1 MSVSVAVSS
10 LKPQTGFCNKC
21 KKQRA
26 ERKTLLKIEGKESW
40 IWFLRNDKIKTMP
53 LKKKKSYF
61 HCRPFFLNISAQLRW
76 LEKLSIT
83 HANRDWYGVW
93 WLHELR
99 MDEKYQPPPEGWAAS
114 IAVLRSL
121 QSHLQQCANTSRT
134 TDSTGWLPATF
145 CQQCLKSSIQN
156 GKTPRSLPCAGWP
169 HSHRHPAD
177 GVGGG
182 AGEQGRR
189 IWDGHQVRYW
199 RFWVTGFCN

>member
-156 GKTPRSLPCAGWP
+156 GENSSKSSLRWLASLTSAPCRW
-169 HSHRHPAD
+169 S
-177 GVGGG
+177 
-182 AGEQGRR
+182 GRR
-189 IWDGHQVRYW
+189 SWRAGQEDLRRAPSQVLEVLSH
-199 RFWVTGFCN
+199 WVL